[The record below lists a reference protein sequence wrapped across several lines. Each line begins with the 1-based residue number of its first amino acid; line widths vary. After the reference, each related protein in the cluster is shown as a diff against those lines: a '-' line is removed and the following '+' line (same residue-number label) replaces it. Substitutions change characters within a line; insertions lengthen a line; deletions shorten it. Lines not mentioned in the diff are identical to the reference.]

1 MPDGCQHSLML
12 CLLFGFLAQ
21 SPLLFDPLKCLAV
34 EVSDFLVEPATDPS
48 DSALT
53 LFFESL
59 ALLA

>member
-1 MPDGCQHSLML
+1 ML